1 MKRFYLISLLMLGAL
16 CAASLQ
22 TGQSLTKNTVAVPE
36 SVRWAQQHFGS
47 GKIPPFSFVYGG
59 NESRTF
65 ITKWEFNA
73 LKLPQDNALM
83 QEIQYSWRDRKS
95 GFTVTCL
102 VTCYLDFPAV
112 EWTVRFRNG
121 SNGNSPVLESVKAID
136 QKFSYTTEGPVTLY
150 HSKGSSAERTD
161 FQETE
166 DIIGA
171 GRNIRMT
178 PMNGRSSNR
187 TAFPFFNVS
196 MPGNQGV
203 LTAIGWTG
211 KWYADVKQS
220 DNRSW
225 SLEAGMDRLKLFL
238 YPDEEIRTPQI
249 CLMLW
254 KGVDRMSGHNLFR
267 QFVLKH
273 HSRQINGTFAE
284 PPLSFTLGYGGPPP
298 CDLFNCITEKYC
310 IAMVER
316 HQQFGLV
323 PEVFWIDAGWY
334 TGCGAWWTNAG
345 NWTVDASRFPNGLK
359 PVTDAIHKAGSKLLL
374 WFEPERVAAGTL
386 FDKLKPEYLIRIP
399 DTLKREDIVNYSSDM
414 ALFNLGNPEACQ
426 WLTDYISNFIRE
438 NGIDHYRQDFNFDPT
453 PYWNYNDPKDRTG
466 ISEIRHIE
474 GLYRYWD
481 GLLSNFPNLIIDNC
495 ASGGRRIDLETISR
509 STPLLVTDYDSG
521 EHSGHQSHTFGLNL
535 YLPLH
540 GVGCTQPTRYALRS
554 EMSSGMVII
563 WDLTNAT
570 APLSRMDSL
579 FQDFK
584 RLRPYYYGDY
594 YPLVP
599 NVNITS
605 DSIWMAY
612 QQNRPDKGDGIVMA
626 FRRPL
631 CAADKLTVRLYGLE
645 PDKNYRVTF
654 EDAGI
659 VTTQTGARLMEGL
672 LLECSEHPGSLLVRY
687 ERL

>member
-1 MKRFYLISLLMLGAL
+1 MKRGYLIFLLIPCVLYAF
-16 CAASLQ
+16 
-22 TGQSLTKNTVAVPE
+22 GQQRSRSPEKRANTVAE
-36 SVRWAQQHFGS
+36 SVRWTQQHFAPGR
-47 GKIPPFSFVYGG
+47 IPPFSFVYGG
-59 NESRTF
+59 RESRSF
-65 ITKWEFNA
+65 ITGWEFRA
-73 LKLPQDNALM
+73 EKLPQGSPLI
-83 QEIQYSWRDRKS
+83 QEVQYSWRDRKS
-95 GFTVTCL
+95 GFIATCL

-121 SNGNSPVLESVKAID
+121 PSGNSPVLESVKAID
-136 QKFSYTTEGPVTLY
+136 QKFSFALEGKVTLY
-150 HSKGSSAERTD
+150 HSKGSSAERSD
-161 FQETE
+161 FQETA
-166 DIIGA
+166 DLIGA
-171 GRNIRMT
+171 GRNIRMA

-196 MPGNQGV
+196 MPGNQGI

-211 KWYADVKQS
+211 KWYADVKQA
-220 DNRSW
+220 DNKSW

-238 YPDEEIRTPQI
+238 YPDEEIRTPEI
-249 CLMLW
+249 CLMFW
-254 KGVDRMSGHNLFR
+254 KGEDRLAGHNLFR

-310 IAMVER
+310 VAMVER

-334 TGCGAWWTNAG
+334 AGCGAWWTHAG
-345 NWTVDASRFPNGLK
+345 NWTVDSTRFPNGLK
-359 PVTDAIHKAGSKLLL
+359 PVTDAIHQAGSKLLL

-386 FDKLKPEYLIRIP
+386 FDKLPSDYLIRIP
-399 DTLKREDIVNYSSDM
+399 DTLKNPDIVNYDSDM
-414 ALFNLGNPEACQ
+414 ALFNLGNPEACR
-426 WLTDYISNFIRE
+426 WLTEYISNFIRE

-474 GLYRYWD
+474 GLYRFWD
-481 GLLSNFPNLIIDNC
+481 GLLGNFPNLIIDNC
-495 ASGGRRIDLETISR
+495 ASGGRRIDLETVSR
-509 STPLLVTDYDSG
+509 STPLLVTDYNSL
-521 EHSGHQSHTFGLNL
+521 EHSGHQSHTYGLNL

-540 GVGCTQPTRYALRS
+540 GVGCAEPTRYSLRS
-554 EMSSGMVII
+554 EMSSGLVII

-579 FQDFK
+579 FDDFK

-612 QQNRPDKGDGIVMA
+612 ELNRPDQGDGIVMA

-631 CAADKLTVRLYGLE
+631 CSTDSLSVKLHGLE
-645 PDKNYRVTF
+645 PEKQYIVTI
-654 EDAGI
+654 EDSGV
-659 VTTQTGARLMEGL
+659 VTTQNGEKLMQGL
-672 LLECSEHPGSLLVRY
+672 LLECSEKPGSLLIRY
-687 ERL
+687 ERK